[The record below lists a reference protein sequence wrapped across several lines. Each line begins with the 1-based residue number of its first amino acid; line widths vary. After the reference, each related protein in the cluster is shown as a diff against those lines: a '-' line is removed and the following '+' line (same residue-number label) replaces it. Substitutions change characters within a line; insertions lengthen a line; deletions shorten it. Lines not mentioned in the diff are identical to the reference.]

1 MYCPWQARWITGVTT
16 SGFVL
21 PQLKQPTNEVK
32 HAQVNMLNLSCSLV
46 RSLFPLHCIFKR
58 VICLRLQLQS
68 RTRRSTSFGGIHKLQ
83 TSSNFSYKIWI
94 ILDIICIY
102 IYISPIEWKLQ
113 VVSDMQSTGVHEIL
127 PYDWHAPEIPLNI
140 LNEPKLV
147 PSEPI
152 LRHIKTTDLTKAN
165 KERPPATMQT
175 HTRTHTSLSSAHA
188 YQQTLISINCGSLGD
203 HLVQPCWLNQ
213 WKRTVPVGDLK

>member
-1 MYCPWQARWITGVTT
+1 MFFFIGT
-16 SGFVL
+16 SPIKAWYSKMAGW
-21 PQLKQPTNEVK
+21 KKNK
-32 HAQVNMLNLSCSLV
+32 HHLIEWKHNSDIYLDN
-46 RSLFPLHCIFKR
+46 
-58 VICLRLQLQS
+58 
-68 RTRRSTSFGGIHKLQ
+68 FGYNKY
-83 TSSNFSYKIWI
+83 S
-94 ILDIICIY
+94 
-102 IYISPIEWKLQ
+102 YISPIEWKIQ